1 MLNWK
6 TIAQHLPGHYI
17 KISQVSDDRLVDD
30 INIIQWFRISL
41 QDVYI
46 VGGHISCGDWDKG
59 NVFTIQCNKFAE
71 FNMFLDPLAAKTV
84 FDSNLNITLI
94 PLGIQRRVS
103 SLPRILKRLKE
114 TKRTPEAN
122 FASQLLSMLYDLQQ
136 IQILYHH
143 MVKILVWIE
152 VLTAPPPLSLFS

>member
-1 MLNWK
+1 
-6 TIAQHLPGHYI
+6 
-17 KISQVSDDRLVDD
+17 
-30 INIIQWFRISL
+30 L

-46 VGGHISCGDWDKG
+46 VGGHISHGHWDKG
-59 NVFTIQCNKFAE
+59 NVFTVPSNEYAE

-143 MVKILVWIE
+143 MVKILV
-152 VLTAPPPLSLFS
+152 